1 MGALD
6 LVFRLLVR
14 RNPFY
19 VVSHERSGTHLT
31 INTLFR
37 NTYVQPRL
45 HYVGD
50 WLGPY
55 DAPCSRF
62 SHLETFAV
70 DWPALSSRGGIIK
83 THADAELFRRR
94 YPKGDIV
101 YVLRDP
107 RDTMVSLFHYLNSD
121 ELHRTNPGLASQRCA
136 SFGEFLRRPVS
147 DYLRLG
153 FYENPNF
160 EDVVGRWAQ
169 HVAGWLGVPGIC
181 IVRYEEFKKDFRKT
195 VNKVCRSIGL
205 VPRLFQSPVGLH
217 DVPATLPRKGVPGGW
232 RAYFS
237 DDDEEFLRKRITER
251 GLDLELITVNSEA

>member
-1 MGALD
+1 MGALN

-37 NTYVQPRL
+37 NTYVQPCL

-55 DAPCSRF
+55 DAPSARYA
-62 SHLETFAV
+62 HLETFAR
-70 DWPALSSRGGIIK
+70 DWPTLSSRGGIIK
-83 THADAELFRRR
+83 THADAELFHKR
-94 YPKGDIV
+94 YPKADVV

-121 ELHRTNPGLASQRCA
+121 DLHRTNPGLASQRCA
-136 SFGEFLRRPVS
+136 DFGEFLRRPAS

-153 FYENPNF
+153 FYENPDF
-160 EDVVGRWAQ
+160 EDVAGRWAQ
-169 HVAGWLGVPGIC
+169 HVSGWLSIPGIC
-181 IVRYEEFKKDFRKT
+181 VVRYEEFKKDFRKT
-195 VNKVCRSIGL
+195 VNRVCRSIGI
-205 VPRLFQSPVGLH
+205 VPRLLQAPVGLY
-217 DVPATLPRKGVPGGW
+217 DAPAILPRQGASGGW
-232 RAYFS
+232 RDYFS
-237 DDDEEFLRKRITER
+237 DDDEQFLQKRIAER
-251 GLDLELITVNSEA
+251 GLDLKISAANSEA